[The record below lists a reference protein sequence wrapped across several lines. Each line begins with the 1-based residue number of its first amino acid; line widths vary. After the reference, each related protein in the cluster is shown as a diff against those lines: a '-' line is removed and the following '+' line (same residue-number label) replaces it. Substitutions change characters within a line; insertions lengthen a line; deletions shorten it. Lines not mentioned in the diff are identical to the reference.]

1 MSAKVAKILIW
12 LLGLVGLLIV
22 YLADKSQ
29 LEDSGVRLLSN
40 EMIIMTIASLLLSWT
55 LIVPLAICV
64 FWVMGLVYIIQDK
77 DQPLPLIG
85 NWNWF
90 FK

>member
-12 LLGLVGLLIV
+12 LFALLGLLIV
-22 YLADKSQ
+22 FLADKSQ
-29 LEDSGVRLLSN
+29 LEDSGVRLFAN
-40 EMIIMTIASLLLSWT
+40 EMIIMAIAMILLSWT
-55 LIVPLAICV
+55 VVVPLAVIV
-64 FWVMGLVYIIQDK
+64 FWVMGLVNIIQDK

-85 NWNWF
+85 TWNWF